1 MTVEEKF
8 KNAVLTEDGEL
19 ETFILRVD
27 GKLFR
32 CRCGSNCFHKPD
44 KNDLELYECNAC
56 NTWYHSEVKNDNPI
70 QTK

>member
-1 MTVEEKF
+1 MTIEDKF

-19 ETFILRVD
+19 ETFILRVN

-44 KNDLELYECNAC
+44 KSDLNLYAC
-56 NTWYHSEVKNDNPI
+56 NVCGIWYHTEEKS
-70 QTK
+70 

>member
-1 MTVEEKF
+1 MTVEDKF

-19 ETFILRVD
+19 EKFILRVD

-44 KNDLELYECNAC
+44 STKLDIYECNSC
-56 NTWYHSEVKNDNPI
+56 GVRFLGKIKDM
-70 QTK
+70 Q

>member
-1 MTVEEKF
+1 MTVEDKF

-19 ETFILRVD
+19 EKFIRVD

-44 KNDLELYECNAC
+44 KNDLELHVMLAILGI
-56 NTWYHSEVKNDNPI
+56 TQRLK
-70 QTK
+70 